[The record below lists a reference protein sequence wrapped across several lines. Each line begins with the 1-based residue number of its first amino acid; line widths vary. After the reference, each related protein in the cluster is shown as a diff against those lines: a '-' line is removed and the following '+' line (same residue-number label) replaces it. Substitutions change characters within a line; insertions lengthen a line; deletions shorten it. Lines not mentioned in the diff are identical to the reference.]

1 MSRPVIRTKEHALIE
16 AAAELRAIAIRV
28 ERYADD
34 VGGDRASILPPPAFP
49 SPPPRPRP
57 SLVDQ
62 LRTKKVSV
70 PAAGAWV
77 AVVAIVI
84 DVVRDVLHAWVQQGA
99 PH

>member
-1 MSRPVIRTKEHALIE
+1 MPRPVIRTKGEALIE
-16 AAAELRAIAIRV
+16 AAAELRAVAIRI

-34 VGGDRASILPPPAFP
+34 VGGDRQSMLPPAFP
-49 SPPPRPRP
+49 SPPPRP
-57 SLVDQ
+57 SLVEQ

-77 AVVAIVI
+77 GVLVVVI
-84 DVVRDVLHAWVQQGA
+84 DVLRELLHAWVQNGS